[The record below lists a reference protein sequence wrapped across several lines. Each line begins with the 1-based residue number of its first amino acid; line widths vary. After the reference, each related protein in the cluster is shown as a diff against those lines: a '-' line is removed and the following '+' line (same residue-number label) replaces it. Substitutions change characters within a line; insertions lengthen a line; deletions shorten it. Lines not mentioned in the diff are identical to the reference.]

1 MLKDRILSATKKI
14 KADLVL
20 VNVNV
25 VDVFSQDVFTA
36 DVAVSNGVFTGIGDY
51 TGHGKTEID
60 CSGKYIIPGL
70 IDAHAHIESTLVT
83 PIEYSNT
90 SLPHGVTG
98 VVADPHEIANVCGV
112 DGIEF
117 MIENGKNVPMDF
129 YFMLPSCV
137 PATSFENAGCTL
149 TAKDLKPLYT
159 NPGVFG
165 LAEVMDFPAVLEG
178 DVDMM
183 AKLEDA
189 NRAGCRI
196 DGHGAGF
203 GDDQLNAYAVANIRT
218 DHECDTSQGLID
230 RVRRGI
236 YTLVREGTVCKDLL
250 KMLPAIN
257 EKNAPML
264 CFSTDD
270 KHLDDLYDNGGVD
283 ENVRL
288 AIANGLNPAT
298 AIQMA
303 SLNAAR
309 CYKLENVGAIAPGY
323 IADFSIVSDLNTL
336 TIEEVY
342 KKGRLVAK
350 DGEIINRVD
359 PGMHGAPDTF
369 VSSVH
374 LPEVNADDLAIDMGG
389 CTMANI
395 IEVVPGT
402 VVSNHLVEEVEQQNG
417 KFSISTEKDHLK
429 IAVIERHNNLGN
441 IARGIVKGLQ
451 LNDGAIATTIAHD
464 SHNLIVV
471 GTNDADMIAAIS
483 EMRKMQG
490 GIVVVRAGK
499 VISSLKLEI
508 AGLITAR
515 QAGDVMNDLEQLQ
528 QAVTEMAPNCL
539 FNPFLALSFMSLVV
553 IPHLKICDSGLFDV
567 SSFSFID
574 VPVSDVND

>member
-1 MLKDRILSATKKI
+1 MLKDRILSATKKV

-20 VNVNV
+20 VNVNI

-36 DVAVSNGVFTGIGDY
+36 DVAVSDGVFTGIGNY
-51 TGHGKTEID
+51 KGHGKNEIH

-149 TAKDLKPLYT
+149 TAKDLKPLYA
-159 NPGVFG
+159 NPGVYG
-165 LAEVMDFPAVLEG
+165 LAEVMNFPAVLKG
-178 DVDMM
+178 DGDMM

-189 NRAGCRI
+189 DRAGCRI

-203 GDDQLNAYAVANIRT
+203 GDEQLNAYAVANIRT
-218 DHECDTSQGLID
+218 DHECDTSQGLVD

-264 CFSTDD
+264 CFATDD

-283 ENVRL
+283 GNVRL
-288 AIANGLNPAT
+288 AIAHGLNPAT

-323 IADFSIVSDLNTL
+323 IADFSIVSDLYNL

-342 KKGRLVAK
+342 KEGRLVAK
-350 DGEIINRVD
+350 DGEIIDRVD
-359 PGMHGAPDTF
+359 PGMHRAPAKF
-369 VSSVH
+369 VNSVH
-374 LPEVNADDLAIDMGG
+374 LPEINADDLSIDMNG
-389 CTMANI
+389 CTKANI
-395 IEVVPGT
+395 IEIVPGT
-402 VVSNHLVEEVEQQNG
+402 VVSNHLVEEVEQENG
-417 KFSISTEKDHLK
+417 KFTISTEKDHLK
-429 IAVIERHNNLGN
+429 IAVIERHNDLAN
-441 IARGIVKGLQ
+441 IATGIVKGLQ
-451 LNDGAIATTIAHD
+451 LNGGAIATTIAHD

-490 GIVVVRAGK
+490 GIVVVRAGE
-499 VISSLKLEI
+499 VLSSLKLEI
-508 AGLITAR
+508 GGLITAR
-515 QAGDVMNDLEQLQ
+515 QAGDVMNDLELLQ
-528 QAVTEMAPNCL
+528 EAVTEIAPDCL

-574 VPVSDVND
+574 VPVSDVDH